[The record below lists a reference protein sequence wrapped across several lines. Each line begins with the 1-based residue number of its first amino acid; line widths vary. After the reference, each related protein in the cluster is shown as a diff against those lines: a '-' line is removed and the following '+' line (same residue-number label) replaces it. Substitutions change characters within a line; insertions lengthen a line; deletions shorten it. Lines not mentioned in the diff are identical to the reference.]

1 MNKSDLESLAAI
13 RLQEA
18 KVLLSAECYPGSYY
32 LAGYALEC
40 AFKACIAQ
48 NVKAFDFPNKQLAID
63 SYTHNLSKLL
73 ATAGLKDALA
83 QQEKAD
89 SIFKLNWAVANQWSE
104 ESRYRCDIEKQE
116 AIDLLDAIANDQSG
130 ILPWLKNFL

>member
-1 MNKSDLESLAAI
+1 MNKADLEKLAAI

-18 KVLLSAECYPGSYY
+18 RVLLSAEYYPGAYY
-32 LAGYALEC
+32 LTGYALEC
-40 AFKACIAQ
+40 TLKACIAK
-48 NVKAFDFPNKQLAID
+48 NVKALDFPNKQLAID

-89 SIFKLNWAVANQWSE
+89 SGFKVNWAVANQWSE
-104 ESRYRCDIEKQE
+104 ESRYRCDTEKQE

-130 ILPWLKNFL
+130 ILPWLKKFL